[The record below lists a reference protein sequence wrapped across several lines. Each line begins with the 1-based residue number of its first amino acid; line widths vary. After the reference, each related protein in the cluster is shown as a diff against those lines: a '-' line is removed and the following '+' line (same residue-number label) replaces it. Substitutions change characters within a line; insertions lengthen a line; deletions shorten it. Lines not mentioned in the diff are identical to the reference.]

1 MPTSTARSVE
11 VAEKFLHVYHRMHKV
26 VVEQMSGQ
34 TGVGG
39 LTLARTKTL
48 GALDEE
54 GPLRLRAMADRF
66 DCAAATI
73 TDMVDG
79 LERDGL
85 ATRESDPSDRRA
97 SLVTITTAGRE
108 ALAVARITRT
118 EVLDAI
124 FGVLGEEERRAF
136 LSALDTLAAGPA
148 LNGETS

>member
-11 VAEKFLHVYHRMHKV
+11 VAEKFLKVYHRMHKV
-26 VVEQMSGQ
+26 VVEHMGGQ
-34 TGVGG
+34 AGNGG

-48 GALDEE
+48 GAINED
-54 GPLRLRAMADRF
+54 GPMRLRAMADRI
-66 DCAAATI
+66 DCAPASV

-85 ATRESDPSDRRA
+85 ATRQPDPSDRRA
-97 SLVTITTAGRE
+97 SLVSITPAGRE
-108 ALAVARITRT
+108 ALAAARITRT

-136 LSALDTLAAGPA
+136 MSALDTLAASPA
-148 LNGETS
+148 LNGENS